1 MPRRSVSKA
10 ELAALPGYKPVK
22 GNRGYYFD
30 SPTGRCAFLGS
41 MPGDECHIH
50 DRWGM
55 INISKCWDEI
65 EREGGRPQ
73 TTSINEGLKQNIASY
88 DFDQSV
94 VDAMSVARR
103 DEPVLFI
110 VAGDGVHLIDGTH
123 RLRRRIQDGLSDVRC
138 FLLAP
143 IVLRDARVI
152 MVRQMPDGGWQ
163 QEIGLNEEDLD
174 REIRAAEANIQ
185 RYVQPQTGSGS
196 RS

>member
-1 MPRRSVSKA
+1 MPRRTVSKE
-10 ELAALPGYKPVK
+10 ELAALPGYEPIE

-55 INISKCWDEI
+55 VNISICWDEI
-65 EREGGRPQ
+65 QRANGRPQ
-73 TTSINEGLKQNIASY
+73 ITTINEGLKQNIASY
-88 DFDQSV
+88 DFEQSV
-94 VDAMSVARR
+94 VDAMSINRR

-123 RLRRRIQDGLSDVRC
+123 RLRRRIQDGLSDVRG
-138 FLLAP
+138 FLMAP
-143 IVLRDARVI
+143 TVLRDARVI
-152 MVRQMPDGGWQ
+152 LVRQQPDGRWQ
-163 QEIGLNEEDLD
+163 QEIGTSEEDLD
-174 REIRAAEANIQ
+174 REIRAAEANLK
-185 RYVQPQTGSGS
+185 RYVKPQPGSSS

>member
-1 MPRRSVSKA
+1 MPRRAVSKA

-22 GNRGYYFD
+22 GGRGYYFD

-65 EREGGRPQ
+65 DREGRSPQ
-73 TTSINEGLKQNIASY
+73 ITTITEELKQNIASY
-88 DFDQSV
+88 DFEQSV
-94 VDAMSVARR
+94 VDAMSIARR

-123 RLRRRIQDGLSDVRC
+123 RLRRRIQAGLSEVRC
-138 FLLAP
+138 FLMAP
-143 IVLRDARVI
+143 AVLRDARVI
-152 MVRQMPDGGWQ
+152 LVRQTSDRSWQ
-163 QEIGLNEEDLD
+163 QEIALSEEDLD
-174 REIRAAEANIQ
+174 REIRAAEENLL
-185 RYVQPQTGSGS
+185 RYVRPHI
-196 RS
+196 